1 MRSAVTLYEFMPYGA
16 PELLESRQRH
26 MSRALVLTSA
36 AALALY
42 ALTRGVASLLP
53 VPSVAPPHVVFVI
66 DEWVVPKQNIEVK
79 PPAPAA
85 KIKSSP
91 AVHEAARPVPV
102 RDDIAP
108 PSDPPALSTRK
119 ADDTGTGVVLTPNE
133 VGATGAVAETPPP
146 FGTWVYVEHEPAPI
160 KEVKP
165 DYPSIAREAGVEGR
179 VTVHV
184 LVGKEGRVLDAV
196 LAAKVQVPMLNEAAL
211 AAARQW
217 VFTPG
222 YANGHPVACW
232 TAIPFHFRLH

>member
-1 MRSAVTLYEFMPYGA
+1 MRRAVPLYEFMPYGA

-36 AALALY
+36 AALLLY
-42 ALTRGVASLLP
+42 ALMRGVASLLP
-53 VPSVAPPHVVFVI
+53 APAVAPPHFVFDPDPYVI
-66 DEWVVPKQNIEVK
+66 TQPRVEAV
-79 PPAPAA
+79 PPAPKVPAA
-85 KIKSSP
+85 PVTHPS
-91 AVHEAARPVPV
+91 ALPVPV

-108 PSDPPALSTRK
+108 PSDVPAPSTAM
-119 ADDTGTGVVLTPNE
+119 ADDAGTGVAVTPSD
-133 VGATGAVAETPPP
+133 VGTPGPVTEAFP
-146 FGTWVYVEHEPAPI
+146 ARGEYVYVEVLPAPI

-165 DYPSIAREAGVEGR
+165 EYPSIAKEAGVEGA

-196 LAAKVQVPMLNEAAL
+196 LAEKIQVPMLNEAAL

-222 YANGHPVACW
+222 LANGRPVACW
-232 TAIPFHFRLH
+232 SAIPFRFRLH